1 MWQDALLGAGGA
13 DCTAARRLPRR
24 VAGASAPLANM
35 GTMETFTI
43 REAAERCEVSYE
55 ALRRRADRGS
65 IQTVRKDGVRRIPR
79 VELERAGL
87 WPGARSDAPEEVQRL
102 QAGLER
108 AHGELRELRLLPRK
122 VDAERRSRELVEM
135 TLHQERAEKQTLEM
149 QLHEIEQAHVEAST
163 KLEALSNV
171 GFLARRRIL
180 RELRKA

>member
-1 MWQDALLGAGGA
+1 MWQDAQLGAGGA

-102 QAGLER
+102 QADLER

-135 TLHQERAEKQTLEM
+135 TLH
-149 QLHEIEQAHVEAST
+149 
-163 KLEALSNV
+163 
-171 GFLARRRIL
+171 
-180 RELRKA
+180 

>member
-79 VELERAGL
+79 VELERVGL

-102 QAGLER
+102 QADLER